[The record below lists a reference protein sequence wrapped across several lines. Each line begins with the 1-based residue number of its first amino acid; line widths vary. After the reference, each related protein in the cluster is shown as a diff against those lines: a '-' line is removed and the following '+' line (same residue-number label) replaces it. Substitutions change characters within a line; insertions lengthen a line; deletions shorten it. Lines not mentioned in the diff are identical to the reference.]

1 MADGGGGY
9 KLDSTT
15 AHSDTVSNTIGGNSG
30 IQFSGRNTTQTAVIA
45 VAVVLLAVVW
55 LKSRKP
61 KGKG

>member
-15 AHSDTVSNTIGGNSG
+15 AHSDTVSTTVGGNTGVSFG
-30 IQFSGRNTTQTAVIA
+30 GRSNAQTAMIVGGL
-45 VAVVLLAVVW
+45 VLLAVVW
-55 LKSRKP
+55 LKARKR